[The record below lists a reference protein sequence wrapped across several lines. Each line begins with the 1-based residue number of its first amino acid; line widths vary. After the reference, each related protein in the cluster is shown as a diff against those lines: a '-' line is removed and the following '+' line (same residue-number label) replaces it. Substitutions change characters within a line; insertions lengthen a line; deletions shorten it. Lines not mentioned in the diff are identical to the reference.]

1 MDKIESSKEKKES
14 KDLKEAFLNSLEEQ
28 IEKNSETK
36 SLKSSFIKRER
47 YIILLAILC
56 QFIWSIGVILMK
68 YASQREKYTPNNYSM
83 WRSFFMSTIT
93 SISLKKTGKKLN
105 EISKINKKGWFIIRT
120 CGVYFGFLFF
130 LISLSYLRAATTSCL
145 SSSNPFII
153 IILSIIIL
161 KEPFYLRYLFG
172 IIICFIGSC
181 MILLNDKRNDDS
193 FKNEKKDFKIGLFFI
208 IIHIILLGF
217 IIFAQKICVMD
228 GITSETQVFY
238 IGISNFCFGI
248 FFCFFEKNF
257 GFDFIVI
264 LMTFLNAIVFFFA
277 QKVNDIVFR
286 YMDVSKF
293 APTSYIQTLFVF
305 ILCGIIFKEKFF
317 FSDIIGSFFIA
328 SIHFYN
334 AYDPIKS
341 KNIVR

>member
-1 MDKIESSKEKKES
+1 MDKIQSTKEKKES
-14 KDLKEAFLNSLEEQ
+14 KDLKENFLNSLEEST
-28 IEKNSETK
+28 EKNSETK
-36 SLKSSFIKRER
+36 STKSSFIKRER
-47 YIILLAILC
+47 YIILLAIIC

-93 SISLKKTGKKLN
+93 TISLKKTGKKLN

-130 LISLSYLRAATTSCL
+130 LISLSYLRAATTSYL

-217 IIFAQKICVMD
+217 IILAQKICVMD

-248 FFCFFEKNF
+248 FFCLYI
-257 GFDFIVI
+257 GFC
-264 LMTFLNAIVFFFA
+264 
-277 QKVNDIVFR
+277 
-286 YMDVSKF
+286 S
-293 APTSYIQTLFVF
+293 
-305 ILCGIIFKEKFF
+305 
-317 FSDIIGSFFIA
+317 
-328 SIHFYN
+328 
-334 AYDPIKS
+334 
-341 KNIVR
+341 